1 MPRCLE
7 CNRNFA
13 NREALHQHLRSS
25 GAEHPVCI
33 PCDRR
38 FISRQA
44 RDEHIA
50 ARHPPTYPCSKCER
64 TFNAQFALEDHYR
77 GSTAHPNCAK
87 CGRGFEGLRDRDE
100 HHQNEHPQVACAPCN
115 GILIY
120 EDSTDQH
127 YKTSPNHPNCNICD
141 QGFKDS
147 SALNNHFLDRE
158 AHPECKSCGLVFKNG
173 EEHSAHLEEDLRHL
187 LDTSQISAPN
197 FPAPAQPPAT
207 TERAAPATTVPTRAS
222 SVTSQSVT
230 LSSSPW
236 PTSMPVN
243 SKVEFRDLIRRTG
256 LAVPPPSPVIRTSWA
271 TMRNVQVSQSLRTL
285 QDDPLTP
292 LPTILEVT
300 GNVNPHTQF
309 TSWDTPVGRGTS
321 TWERYWPR
329 IRE

>member
-1 MPRCLE
+1 MSTSREGPVGWLDNFKLCLGVLSVIE
-7 CNRNFA
+7 TLRIARLYINTS
-13 NREALHQHLRSS
+13 EALVQSTPFVFP
-25 GAEHPVCI
+25 A
-33 PCDRR
+33 
-38 FISRQA
+38 
-44 RDEHIA
+44 IA
-50 ARHPPTYPCSKCER
+50 GLSVDKHETSKCER

-197 FPAPAQPPAT
+197 FPHQ
-207 TERAAPATTVPTRAS
+207 E
-222 SVTSQSVT
+222 
-230 LSSSPW
+230 
-236 PTSMPVN
+236 N
-243 SKVEFRDLIRRTG
+243 SGVFC
-256 LAVPPPSPVIRTSWA
+256 
-271 TMRNVQVSQSLRTL
+271 
-285 QDDPLTP
+285 
-292 LPTILEVT
+292 
-300 GNVNPHTQF
+300 
-309 TSWDTPVGRGTS
+309 RGFCGF
-321 TWERYWPR
+321 
-329 IRE
+329 